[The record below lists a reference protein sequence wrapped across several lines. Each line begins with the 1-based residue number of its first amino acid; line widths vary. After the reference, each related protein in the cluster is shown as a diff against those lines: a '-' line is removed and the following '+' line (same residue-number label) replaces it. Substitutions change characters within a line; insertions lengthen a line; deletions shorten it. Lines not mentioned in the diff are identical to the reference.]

1 MASLPRLAQKSDHYS
16 IKFYISQRSKSLQ
29 KFYHQ
34 RQDDSDRTL
43 KGTCEKETWHSTLE
57 EITVIFG
64 AKTEQKYQ
72 VFDEFKRL
80 PLTSWLQPIG
90 ELGSSA
96 DSKLHKPM
104 SSMIGCSGDVVFL
117 RTEDHAQTDWD
128 KAGTGTFGRVHLVKE
143 KTAKHYFALKV
154 MSIPDVIRLKQEQ
167 HVHNE
172 KSVLK
177 EVNHP
182 LLVRL
187 FWTSHDDRFL
197 YMLMEYVPGGELFS
211 YLRNMGRFNNSSGLF
226 YSTEII
232 CAIEYLHSKE
242 IVYRDLK
249 PENILLDREGHIK
262 LTDFGFAKKLSD
274 RYHLRSEHSNCSIT
288 FPAGDLAF
296 SSIVHL
302 KLFSW
307 PYNGDASVPPPTK
320 GEKVSDPK
328 KSSRKCKVCTAK
340 LPSTYGKKLCQS
352 CTDEVLRAEQ
362 PSLLDSIRSLIK
374 DEVHSSMAT
383 FSQMSVPQPPPP
395 KKRKKAPVESDPD
408 SGEIQSS
415 GSEDNWENEG
425 STSTPTCRSENKKY
439 YFSSEDMSELIGL
452 VRSTMGVED
461 QEVTLTVHDEMF
473 EGLKPKDQKGFPV
486 HMNLRDL
493 ILHEWDLPEKGLT
506 IPSEL
511 KNRYPLDGDN
521 SLWETPKVDVQVSRG
536 HNVFGPVLD
545 DILDKAAD
553 KKKSLPEQKTP
564 KKRFFRPSRDQTSQ
578 RGKGKTGRW
587 SYPKGGRGKNILAP
601 QAQQTPDK
609 Q

>member
-1 MASLPRLAQKSDHYS
+1 MRCVTAANQVFSSETVLTAANECVGVLLGSLDPNMAIHCEMVIAYGLDQLENCQTSGTDYIISVLNLLTLIVEQINTKLPSSFVEKLFVPTSKLLALRFHKEKEVIGAANSLYQAVLTLKNIPVLETAYKLILGEITCALNSLLGFLQLAEACAEIQHESFKNHTYGVDSAKFVAVFDLNVLTTIGNAKNSLIGMWALSPTVFALLSKTLTVVHKEIAVHYPEVQYSVLCTLYSHCTRHEHFISSSLSSSSPSLFDGAVISTVTTATKKHFSVILNLLGMLLKKDDIYQDSRKLLMNWAAEVAVLMKKSDTYAPLFSLPSFHNFCKGLLANTLSEDGNITLQACNSLHVLSSSLPEDLL
-16 IKFYISQRSKSLQ
+16 QRYAPEDCWGLLLSRSL
-29 KFYHQ
+29 
-34 RQDDSDRTL
+34 
-43 KGTCEKETWHSTLE
+43 G
-57 EITVIFG
+57 IFG
-64 AKTEQKYQ
+64 IDQQ
-72 VFDEFKRL
+72 
-80 PLTSWLQPIG
+80 
-90 ELGSSA
+90 
-96 DSKLHKPM
+96 
-104 SSMIGCSGDVVFL
+104 
-117 RTEDHAQTDWD
+117 
-128 KAGTGTFGRVHLVKE
+128 
-143 KTAKHYFALKV
+143 
-154 MSIPDVIRLKQEQ
+154 
-167 HVHNE
+167 
-172 KSVLK
+172 
-177 EVNHP
+177 
-182 LLVRL
+182 
-187 FWTSHDDRFL
+187 
-197 YMLMEYVPGGELFS
+197 
-211 YLRNMGRFNNSSGLF
+211 
-226 YSTEII
+226 
-232 CAIEYLHSKE
+232 
-242 IVYRDLK
+242 IV
-249 PENILLDREGHIK
+249 
-262 LTDFGFAKKLSD
+262 
-274 RYHLRSEHSNCSIT
+274 
-288 FPAGDLAF
+288 
-296 SSIVHL
+296 
-302 KLFSW
+302 
-307 PYNGDASVPPPTK
+307 

-521 SLWETPKVDVQVSRG
+521 SLWETPKVDVQ
-536 HNVFGPVLD
+536 
-545 DILDKAAD
+545 
-553 KKKSLPEQKTP
+553 
-564 KKRFFRPSRDQTSQ
+564 
-578 RGKGKTGRW
+578 
-587 SYPKGGRGKNILAP
+587 
-601 QAQQTPDK
+601 
-609 Q
+609 